1 MFDKNLIE
9 LPAWQNENIWLIR
22 SIGLGWALFF
32 AFATIS
38 LLDFKILFL
47 IAYIFF
53 LVVAIYFPKFLV
65 KTKIINLSFNL
76 KNFFLKIN
84 NIIFAFLMYAGIIGV
99 IAIFFKFQ
107 LKKTQRFVRN
117 FKNKLPIKI
126 ADKINVSF
134 FKEQNKYSDL
144 VSKYC

>member
-1 MFDKNLIE
+1 
-9 LPAWQNENIWLIR
+9 
-22 SIGLGWALFF
+22 
-32 AFATIS
+32 
-38 LLDFKILFL
+38 
-47 IAYIFF
+47 
-53 LVVAIYFPKFLV
+53 
-65 KTKIINLSFNL
+65 INLSFNL

-84 NIIFAFLMYAGIIGV
+84 NIIFAFLMYAVIIGV